1 MWAEDNTL
9 PLTGWAM
16 KNVDNISLR
25 AADGGVVIAVK
36 VVPGS
41 SRDRVAGALGDCL
54 KITTS
59 AAAEKGRAN
68 AAVARTLAKVL
79 GVSPRDVTLISGQTS
94 PRKEF
99 HVAGLT
105 LDACRHRLARL

>member
-1 MWAEDNTL
+1 
-9 PLTGWAM
+9 M
-16 KNVDNISLR
+16 KNVENISLR

-41 SRDRVAGALGDCL
+41 SRDKVVGVLGDCL

-59 AAAEKGRAN
+59 TAPEKGRAN
-68 AAVARTLAKVL
+68 AAVAKTLAKAL
-79 GVSPRDVTLISGQTS
+79 GVSSRSVKLISGQTS

-99 HVAGLT
+99 RVAGVAADECRSRLT
-105 LDACRHRLARL
+105 EL

>member
-1 MWAEDNTL
+1 
-9 PLTGWAM
+9 M
-16 KNVDNISLR
+16 KNVENISLR

-41 SRDRVAGALGDCL
+41 SRDRVAGVLGDCL

-68 AAVARTLAKVL
+68 AAVARTLAAAL
-79 GVSPRDVTLISGQTS
+79 GVSPRDVTLVSGQTS

-99 HVAGLT
+99 HVSSAT
-105 LDACRHRLARL
+105 MDACRLRLAEL

>member
-1 MWAEDNTL
+1 MEGL
-9 PLTGWAM
+9 E
-16 KNVDNISLR
+16 NIQLR
-25 AADGGVVIAVK
+25 DTDAGVIIPVK

-41 SRDRVAGALGDCL
+41 SRDKVAGVLGDRL

-68 AAVARTLAKVL
+68 AAVAKTLAKAL
-79 GVSPRDVTLISGQTS
+79 SVSPKDVTLIAGPTN

-99 HVAGLT
+99 LVNGLT
-105 LDACRHRLARL
+105 AEGCRRRLADR

>member
-1 MWAEDNTL
+1 
-9 PLTGWAM
+9 M
-16 KNVDNISLR
+16 KDLDNIQLR
-25 AADGGVVIAVK
+25 DTDAGVVVPVK

-41 SRDRVAGALGDCL
+41 SRDNIAGVLGDCL

-68 AAVARTLAKVL
+68 AAVAKTIAKAL
-79 GVSPRDVTLISGQTS
+79 NVSPREVTLVSGPTN

-99 HVAGLT
+99 LVAGLS
-105 LDACRHRLARL
+105 AEHCRQKLANR

>member
-1 MWAEDNTL
+1 MEDL
-9 PLTGWAM
+9 
-16 KNVDNISLR
+16 DNIQLR
-25 AADGGVVIAVK
+25 NTGAGVIIPVK

-41 SRDRVAGALGDCL
+41 SRDKVAGVLGDCL

-68 AAVARTLAKVL
+68 AAVARTLAKAL
-79 GVSPRDVTLISGQTS
+79 GVSPRDVTLVSGQTD

-99 HVAGLT
+99 LIAGLSAEQCRQT
-105 LDACRHRLARL
+105 LADR